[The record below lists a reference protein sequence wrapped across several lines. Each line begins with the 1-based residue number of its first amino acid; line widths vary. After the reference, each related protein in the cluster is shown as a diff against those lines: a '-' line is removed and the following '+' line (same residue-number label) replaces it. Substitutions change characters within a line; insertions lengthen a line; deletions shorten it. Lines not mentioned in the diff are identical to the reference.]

1 MARAGKNL
9 ISQSQHVLYWQSG
22 EADDRGDA
30 MGSGKNE
37 DGCAK
42 PAGRHRSRKRY
53 DRTSFDLS
61 RREDVRAS
69 TTSTGDIVL
78 MVVLVGTLGM
88 TLAAPMIEW
97 AGSTGSGTGA
107 LVRRLWYP
115 VLAVIALFSLP
126 GKLSA
131 RLNPF
136 STPVL
141 FALLWF
147 WTTLAWSDAPG
158 TSAVRLVLT
167 TITTWL
173 VFVTVQRLRSERSV
187 AIVRY
192 ILAAVLVVN
201 YVAVF
206 AFPTIGVLQN
216 YVGNWQ
222 GIMTEKNQAGALC
235 GLTCLFW
242 LIQVPP
248 GLRLMGIGIALA
260 AAVFLVFTWSRTA
273 IIMTPIA
280 LLACWLM
287 IVAQRRRAFARLD
300 VTGSFNKLAL
310 IITGVMTAVIVYF
323 TFLSDHLLIA
333 VQDPEI
339 MSKRGMIWRPMI
351 QTYLQHPVGGIGFG
365 AFWSTTVNDRSDF
378 GGSWLFRVS
387 QGHNG
392 FLDLALQTGA
402 IGLILALVAT
412 VVWPLV
418 ETVRQL
424 PARPERSTLPLALVV
439 FCIGS
444 NISET
449 GLFDRDRIWQ
459 IFLMFALALLQVGKR
474 RRSNAMSVE
483 RRVSRIKK

>member
-1 MARAGKNL
+1 MDFGK
-9 ISQSQHVLYWQSG
+9 
-22 EADDRGDA
+22 E
-30 MGSGKNE
+30 E
-37 DGCAK
+37 DGGAK
-42 PAGRHRSRKRY
+42 PTGRHRSAKRH
-53 DRTSFDLS
+53 DRTSSDVS
-61 RREDVRAS
+61 RRNDVGAS

-78 MVVLVGTLGM
+78 MVVLVGTLNM
-88 TLAAPMIEW
+88 TIAAPMIEW
-97 AGSTGSGTGA
+97 AGGVGSGTGA

-115 VLAVIALFSLP
+115 ALAVIALLSLP

-136 STPVL
+136 SAPVL

-147 WTTLAWSDAPG
+147 WMTLAWSDAPG

-173 VFVTVQRLRSERSV
+173 VFATVQRLRGERSV

-192 ILAAVLVVN
+192 VLAAVLIVN

-206 AFPTIGVLQN
+206 AFPTIGVLEN
-216 YVGNWQ
+216 DVGNWQ

-248 GLRLMGIGIALA
+248 RLRLVGMGITLA
-260 AAVFLVFTWSRTA
+260 AAVFLVLTWSRTA

-280 LLACWLM
+280 LLTYWLL
-287 IVAQRRRAFARLD
+287 IVAQRQRAFAGLN
-300 VTGSFNKLAL
+300 VTGPFNRLAL
-310 IITGVMTAVIVYF
+310 IVTGVLAAAIVYF
-323 TFLSDHLLIA
+323 TFLSDHLLVA
-333 VQDPEI
+333 MQDPDI

-351 QTYLQHPVGGIGFG
+351 QTYLQHPVGGTGFG

-392 FLDLALQTGA
+392 FFDLALQTGA
-402 IGLILALVAT
+402 VGLLLALVAT

-424 PARPERSTLPLALVV
+424 PSRPERSALAFALVI

-449 GLFDRDRIWQ
+449 GLFERDRIWQ
-459 IFLMFALALLQVGKR
+459 IFLMFALALFQVGKR
-474 RRSNAMSVE
+474 RRSTAVWAE
-483 RRVSRIKK
+483 RRISRIKE